1 MAEEVILETKFAGA
15 VNAWRGK
22 VRDIYDLG
30 DKLLIV
36 ATDRISAFDHVLPT
50 GIPDK
55 GKILTKLSAF
65 WFNKMTS
72 VVKNHVISTD
82 VDEFELDL
90 GDDREIYRGRTML
103 VRKAE
108 VVPVEC
114 VVRGYLAGS
123 AWRDYQETGAVC
135 GIELP
140 SGLRE
145 ADKLPEPIFTP
156 ATKAT
161 SGHDI
166 NIGYDDMA
174 DTVGDE
180 TAQQLKE
187 KSLAIFEQAGE
198 FAEERGLMLSDTKF
212 EFGTIDGDLVLIDEL
227 LTPDSSRFWLSESY
241 EPGRAQYG
249 FDKQYVRDYLETTGW
264 DKNSP
269 PPPLPDD
276 VVQGTRE
283 RYREALRRIT
293 GEDLASS

>member
-1 MAEEVILETKFAGA
+1 MSEQAVMETKFSGA
-15 VNAWRGK
+15 VEAWRGK

-36 ATDRISAFDHVLPT
+36 ATDRISAFDHILPT

-55 GKILTKLSAF
+55 GKILTKLSSF
-65 WFNKMTS
+65 WFSKMES

-82 VDEFELDL
+82 IDDFGLDL
-90 GDDREIYRGRTML
+90 GDEKHVYGGRSML
-103 VRKAE
+103 VKKAE
-108 VVPVEC
+108 VLPVEC
-114 VVRGYLAGS
+114 VVRGCVAGS
-123 AWRDYQETGAVC
+123 AWREYQESGTVC

-166 NIGYDDMA
+166 NISFEEMEGIVPKEIARQLRDKSI
-174 DTVGDE
+174 TVFRNATD
-180 TAQQLKE
+180 
-187 KSLAIFEQAGE
+187 
-198 FAEERGLMLSDTKF
+198 FAEQRGLILSDTKF
-212 EFGTIDGDLVLIDEL
+212 EFGLIDGELTIIDEL

-249 FDKQYVRDYLETTGW
+249 FDKQYVRDWLETTGW
-264 DKNSP
+264 DKESP
-269 PPPLPDD
+269 PPPLPDE
-276 VVQGTRE
+276 VVAGTRE
-283 RYREALRRIT
+283 RYMEALRRIT
-293 GEDLASS
+293 GGGLQG